1 MKKQLLATLLLSLT
15 CHLTQA
21 ESGADADSTQKM
33 LELMQAPTQLEQSVL
48 VMEERFVRSPLDSW
62 RKVRNLTAE
71 QEAQLNATEAR
82 LSELLRAHFS
92 WERMQPKFVRF
103 FSKEL
108 TSTEIDQAIT
118 FYSSEQNQDMP
129 EKLYV
134 VTIRSNGLILEEASR
149 IQQLIQYEMR
159 KDLEATGIVRP
170 RAERHEP

>member
-1 MKKQLLATLLLSLT
+1 
-15 CHLTQA
+15 
-21 ESGADADSTQKM
+21 
-33 LELMQAPTQLEQSVL
+33 
-48 VMEERFVRSPLDSW
+48 
-62 RKVRNLTAE
+62 
-71 QEAQLNATEAR
+71 QLNATEAR
-82 LSELLRAHFS
+82 LSELFRAHFS

-149 IQQLIQYEMR
+149 IQQLIQDEMR
-159 KDLEATGIVRP
+159 KDLEAAGIVRR